1 MNRLSFA
8 IAAAVSCAAAWAPP
22 ASAVNYIVTDLGT
35 LPAGATRDFGEG
47 LNAAGDVAG
56 YTSTAAF
63 TSEAFG
69 WTEGSGY
76 DPLAT
81 LGGTSSFGLAINDA
95 GVVVGRSDLGV
106 GSQTRPFRALPGG
119 MMQNLGT
126 LGGNFGSANDIN
138 SSGVITGSASTA
150 STSRAFIWQEGV
162 GMTDI
167 GNFTPTGLSSGQAI
181 NAAGHV
187 VGQGTTA
194 SDELHAFWW
203 NGITMADLGTLSMG
217 ASSLAQGVNDV
228 DAVVGLSTTDA
239 MGTSFHAFL
248 WKIGVGIVQLDELAP
263 FDTRAFDINN
273 GGDAVGW
280 SWIDA
285 AGNARAVLWED
296 GGAAINLNDRIPGGS
311 GWLLNDARGIND
323 AGQIVGNG
331 RLNGVPRAFLLTP
344 VPEPTGIFLAAF
356 AGSAIIGRRRRS
368 R

>member
-1 MNRLSFA
+1 MVA
-8 IAAAVSCAAAWAPP
+8 
-22 ASAVNYIVTDLGT
+22 DLGP
-35 LPAGATRDFGEG
+35 LPAGAARDFGEG
-47 LNAAGDVAG
+47 VNSAGDVAG
-56 YTSTAAF
+56 YTSTAAPA
-63 TSEAFG
+63 SEAFG
-69 WTEGSGY
+69 WTAGGGF
-76 DPLAT
+76 DQFGT
-81 LGGTSSFGLAINDA
+81 LGGTSSFGLSINDE

-106 GSQTRPFRALPGG
+106 GNQTRPFRVLPGG
-119 MMQNLGT
+119 TMENLGT
-126 LGGNFGSANDIN
+126 LGGNFGSANDVN
-138 SSGVITGSASTA
+138 ASGVITGSASTA

-187 VGQGTTA
+187 AGQGTT
-194 SDELHAFWW
+194 SRGELHAFWW
-203 NGITMADLGTLSMG
+203 DGATMTDLGTLEMG
-217 ASSLAQGVNDV
+217 TSSLALGMNDA

-239 MGTSFHAFL
+239 LGTSFHAFL
-248 WKIGVGIVQLDELAP
+248 WSNGAGMVQLDELAP

-285 AGNARAVLWED
+285 VGNARAVLWED
-296 GGAAINLNDRIPGGS
+296 GGAATDLNDCIPAGS

-331 RLNGVPRAFLLTP
+331 ELNGAPRAFLLTP
-344 VPEPTGIFLAAF
+344 VPEPLSGILAGIA
-356 AGSAIIGRRRRS
+356 AGAIIRRRGRT